1 MADVAVTVTDLA
13 PNVAS
18 ADLVGSGT
26 AFTTGQTG
34 SVDTYRATHPYLS
47 GEERLRFIIEE
58 TAGSTGSVVF
68 DAGDYPPS
76 PLKDKGTVTVTLAAN
91 DLKEIILEAG
101 RFLQNDG
108 TITWTFT
115 GGGRVRVI
123 RDLPRR
129 A

>member
-1 MADVAVTVTDLA
+1 MADVTVTVTDLA

-18 ADLVGSGT
+18 TDLVGSGS

-34 SVDTYRATHPYLS
+34 VVSTYRATHPYLS

-58 TAGSTGSVVF
+58 TGGTTGSVVF

-76 PLKDKGTVTVTLAAN
+76 SLKDKGTLTVTLAAN
-91 DLKEIILEAG
+91 DLKELILEAG
-101 RFLQNDG
+101 RFLQDDG
-108 TITWTFT
+108 TISWTFT
-115 GGGRVRVI
+115 GTGRVRVI
-123 RDLPRR
+123 RDLPRE